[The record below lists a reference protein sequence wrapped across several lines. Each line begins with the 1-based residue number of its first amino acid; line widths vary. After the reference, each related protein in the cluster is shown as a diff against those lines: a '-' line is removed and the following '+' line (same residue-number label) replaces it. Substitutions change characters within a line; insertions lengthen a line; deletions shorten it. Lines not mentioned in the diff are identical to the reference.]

1 MSDYRRES
9 PTMIKGLAK
18 VFPDGS
24 LSWEI
29 LNLTGQ
35 KHKLQ
40 QLLSINVEA
49 LDYIHT
55 LLFRL
60 EIEYKNS

>member
-1 MSDYRRES
+1 
-9 PTMIKGLAK
+9 MIKGLAK

-35 KHKLQ
+35 NFPSQTESECALGR
-40 QLLSINVEA
+40 LS
-49 LDYIHT
+49 
-55 LLFRL
+55 
-60 EIEYKNS
+60 